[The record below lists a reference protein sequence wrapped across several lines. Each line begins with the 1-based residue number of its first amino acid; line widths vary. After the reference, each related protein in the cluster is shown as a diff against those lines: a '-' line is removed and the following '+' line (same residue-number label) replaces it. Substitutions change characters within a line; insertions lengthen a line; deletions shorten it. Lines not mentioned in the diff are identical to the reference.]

1 MANMVAPLLR
11 SSTAAAKPGCG
22 PMLRRNTPTGRSMRQ
37 SVFEYVRSHG
47 QAARSDITRA
57 LDISAGSATTLT
69 ADLIAA
75 GFLREHASI
84 VKEQGR
90 GRPRVALEVTPGTRH
105 VIGIKLAFLRHTAVL
120 TDFAG
125 NVVADAA
132 LPASDHRRSC
142 AQLIEEVSILVERLL
157 DTSGHALDEIH
168 ALGVGLPGIMDHDTG
183 VVAWSSLLAERDVEL
198 GAGLSEHFGRPV
210 RLDNDANMLTL
221 AELWFGEGRDMSDFA
236 VVTIA
241 SGVGMGLVVD
251 NALYR
256 GAHGMGLELGHTK
269 VQLDGALCRCGQ
281 RGCLEAYLADYALI
295 REANTVLDQSPG
307 QTLPQEDVMAMLYAR
322 AHAGDEAAK
331 AIFQRAGRYLSLGL
345 SNVIQLFDP
354 KQIILSGEQMPYD
367 YLYADHVLEEMAE
380 MTLTEGRKPC
390 AVAIHAWGDLVW
402 ARGASALALS
412 TLTEQ
417 LLSGEAPS
425 P

>member
-1 MANMVAPLLR
+1 
-11 SSTAAAKPGCG
+11 
-22 PMLRRNTPTGRSMRQ
+22 MRQ
-37 SVFEYVRSHG
+37 NVFEYVRSRG
-47 QAARSDITRA
+47 QAARSDITHA
-57 LDISAGSATTLT
+57 LAISAGSATTLT
-69 ADLIAA
+69 ADLIAS
-75 GFLREHASI
+75 GFLREQASAPR
-84 VKEQGR
+84 ENGR
-90 GRPRVALEVTPGTRH
+90 GRPRVALEVIPDTRH
-105 VIGIKLAFLRHTAVL
+105 VIGIKLAFQRHTAVL

-132 LPASDHRRSC
+132 LPASDHRRSS
-142 AQLIEEVSILVERLL
+142 AQLIEEVSILIDRLL
-157 DTSGHALDEIH
+157 KISGQTLVAVHAI
-168 ALGVGLPGIMDHDTG
+168 GVGLPGIMDHESG
-183 VVAWSSLLAERDVEL
+183 VVAWSSMLAERDVAL
-198 GAGLSEHFGRPV
+198 GAGLSAHFGRPV

-221 AELWFGEGRDMSDFA
+221 AELWFGEGRAMSDFA

-269 VQLDGALCRCGQ
+269 VHLDGALCRCGQ

-295 REANTVLDQSPG
+295 REASTVLDPLSDPP
-307 QTLPQEDVMAMLYAR
+307 LPPSEMMALLYAR
-322 AHAGDEAAK
+322 AHAGDEAAR
-331 AIFQRAGRYLSLGL
+331 AIFRRAGRYLSLGL

-390 AVAIHAWGDLVW
+390 TVAIHAWGDLVW

-417 LLSGEAPS
+417 LLSTEAAQA
-425 P
+425 